1 VVVLS
6 AGNAEAAGVGQ
17 HPTKLSG
24 DGDNSGILL
33 AAKDTPKADAAP
45 KDAKASS
52 SKKAKDSKNAKA
64 KAPAGLPP
72 RKFWIVNTMRAN
84 PALMIFLPWP
94 SDTISAT

>member
-1 VVVLS
+1 MHLALAHTV
-6 AGNAEAAGVGQ
+6 AGFFQPWN
-17 HPTKLSG
+17 
-24 DGDNSGILL
+24 
-33 AAKDTPKADAAP
+33 AAP

-64 KAPAGLPP
+64 KAPAGPPP
-72 RKFWIVNTMRAN
+72 RKFWIVNKMRAN